1 MKKLLIVIF
10 TLNILLAQQVEP
22 IQNNRTLTIYKDSF
36 AVIKEPILWNLK
48 DGKNSTSFNLF

>member
-10 TLNILLAQQVEP
+10 ALNILVAQELEP

-36 AVIKEPILWNLK
+36 AIIKEPILWNLK
-48 DGKNSTSFNLF
+48 DGKNNTSFK